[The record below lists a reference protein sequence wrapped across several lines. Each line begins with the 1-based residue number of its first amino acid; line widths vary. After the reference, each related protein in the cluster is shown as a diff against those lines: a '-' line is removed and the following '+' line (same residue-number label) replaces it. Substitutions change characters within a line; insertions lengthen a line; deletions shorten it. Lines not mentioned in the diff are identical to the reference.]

1 MEKDSPAF
9 RQLQGG
15 NTEQGS
21 NLAENPSKGK
31 AQKHYIATPESLLND
46 PELSDRAFRVGVAL
60 VKCASRKGS
69 IKVSKKYLAKQ
80 LGGKGL
86 TYIQRGIAELKK
98 RGYVVTTRAGRSNTY
113 YLTPL
118 LDVFQEQTFEN
129 FLEVTSKAKPQRLET
144 KTSKPETQ
152 SRFAHTDYAD
162 LHTPQIQID
171 LIQNK
176 QEQSEGIKEPS
187 PLIEARFDDEVKE
200 NQDLETSP
208 SVGFK
213 AWLDDVSKRSS
224 RLVGS
229 HLNLNSSSPK
239 LKNSLKALKAFYDL
253 GGTPSEVAELVSHF
267 LKNYPA
273 EVKNPAALVASNFE
287 AILSQT
293 PKVEKALEGSL
304 CPDCRGFKDPS
315 IELCPACIDH
325 RNQALEEAL
334 EAPLQAL
341 NSEAEV
347 KALEAMKQAREAIE
361 RTRELAKFRPL
372 VLAARPETSEEELE
386 ALFTELPRV
395 TRDRLNLFSREQL
408 SNFLTERL
416 EELNLTTSE
425 SVKL

>member
-1 MEKDSPAF
+1 MEKNSPVL
-9 RQLQGG
+9 RHLQEDT
-15 NTEQGS
+15 TEQGS

-46 PELSDRAFRVGVAL
+46 PELSDRALRVAL
-60 VKCASRKGS
+60 ALIRCASRRGS
-69 IKVSKKYLAKQ
+69 IQVSKTYLAKQ
-80 LGGKGL
+80 LGGKSL

-129 FLEVTSKAKPQRLET
+129 FLKVTSKAKPQRLEN
-144 KTSKPETQ
+144 KTSKPERE
-152 SRFAHTDYAD
+152 SRFAQSVYAD
-162 LHTPQIQID
+162 LHSPLIQID

-200 NQDLETSP
+200 NQDLETSS

-213 AWLDDVSKRSS
+213 VWLDDVSKRSS

-229 HLNLNSSSPK
+229 FLNLNSSSPK
-239 LKNSLKALKAFYDL
+239 LKNSLKALEAFYDL

-267 LKNYPA
+267 LKNYPSK
-273 EVKNPAALVASNFE
+273 VKNPAALVASNFE

-293 PKVEKALEGSL
+293 PKAEKALEGSL
-304 CPDCRGFKDPS
+304 CLDCKGFKDPS
-315 IELCPACIDH
+315 MELCPSCIDH

-334 EAPLQAL
+334 EGRLEAF

-347 KALEAMKQAREAIE
+347 KAREATKEARERLE

-372 VLAARPETSEEELE
+372 VLAARPETTEEELE
-386 ALFTELPRV
+386 ALYAEIPRV
-395 TRDRLNLFSREQL
+395 TRDRLIHYTREQL
-408 SNFLTERL
+408 SNFLQERL